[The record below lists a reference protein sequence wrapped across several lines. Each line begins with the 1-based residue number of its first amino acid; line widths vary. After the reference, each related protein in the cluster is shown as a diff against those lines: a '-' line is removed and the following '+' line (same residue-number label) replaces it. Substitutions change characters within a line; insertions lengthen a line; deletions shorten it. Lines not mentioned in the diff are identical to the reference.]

1 MLDMS
6 SHLPSPAPSQTPSD
20 CEHAKAD
27 KQLPNPNN
35 FETHE
40 PRKPGD
46 QEQSK
51 DKAQQCNAASTDFT
65 TGPDLFD
72 NGSSANVRQTRKRG
86 AEEEFAG
93 QAKWKRGPVGHG
105 SHQFATASS
114 FRSSLNKKR
123 STIRTRRTFKDLKS
137 VSKAIDEFIDEAPKH
152 TKDITKAEITR
163 YFRSLSLK
171 VKPTL
176 EDGDRRW
183 TVKGLKTALRL
194 YQAIGAGRMRWL
206 EKRLVQP
213 KFGGSVKLA
222 KSQDDDLASDGI
234 PRGGGILADEMGL
247 GSKCQFLNSVSMLML
262 LRNNPGVTHN
272 FRWTLRQ
279 IHPERDNTHHLLDTI
294 DEACL

>member
-6 SHLPSPAPSQTPSD
+6 SHLPSPAPSQTASD
-20 CEHAKAD
+20 CEHASAD
-27 KQLPNPNN
+27 KQQPNPND
-35 FETHE
+35 FDIHE
-40 PRKPGD
+40 QRKPED
-46 QEQSK
+46 QEQTK
-51 DKAQQCNAASTDFT
+51 DKAPPCDAASADFT
-65 TGPDLFD
+65 TSPALFD
-72 NGSSANVRQTRKRG
+72 TGSAENVRQNHKRG
-86 AEEEFAG
+86 AEEELAS
-93 QAKWKRGPVGHG
+93 QAKRECGPIGHG

-123 STIRTRRTFKDLKS
+123 SLTRTRRTFRDLKS

-213 KFGGSVKLA
+213 KFGGSAKFA
-222 KSQDDDLASDGI
+222 KSQDDGPANDGI

-247 GSKCQFLNSVSMLML
+247 GSK
-262 LRNNPGVTHN
+262 
-272 FRWTLRQ
+272 
-279 IHPERDNTHHLLDTI
+279 
-294 DEACL
+294 